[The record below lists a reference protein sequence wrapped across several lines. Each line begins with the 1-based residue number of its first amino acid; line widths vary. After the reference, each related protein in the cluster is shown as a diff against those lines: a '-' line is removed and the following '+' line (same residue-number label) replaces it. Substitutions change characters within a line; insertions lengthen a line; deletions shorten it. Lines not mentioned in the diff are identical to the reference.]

1 MSYKKWVYKYKYL
14 KTEEEEF
21 AKKMQKFIIQFNKD
35 FVINTPPPQEIN
47 QDSPPPDSPLI
58 EENKEEILEPKP
70 KKKGKDLY
78 KKLSKKFHPDKGGT
92 DDDFKDLNS
101 MYEDENVLGMYV
113 KAEELGLEIEVL
125 DEDELEETFEK
136 TCNSLQEKID
146 HYVTT
151 AAWRWGIAKEEEKEV
166 LSFLIEQ
173 QANVKRR
180 QK

>member
-21 AKKMQKFIIQFNKD
+21 AKKMQKFIIQFNED
-35 FVINTPPPQEIN
+35 FIVNTPPPQETN
-47 QDSPPPDSPLI
+47 QNPPPDPPLT
-58 EENKEEILEPKP
+58 EEDEKEKILEPKP

-78 KKLSKKFHPDKGGT
+78 KKLSKEFHPDKGGT

-101 MYEDENVLGMYV
+101 LYQDENVLGMYV
-113 KAEELGLEIEVL
+113 KAEELGLKIEVEN
-125 DEDELEETFEK
+125 EDELEETFEK
-136 TCNSLQEKID
+136 TCNLLQEKID
-146 HYVTT
+146 HYITT
-151 AAWRWGIAKEEEKEV
+151 AAWRWGIAKEEEKEI

-180 QK
+180 KK